1 MFDCDD
7 YLSSGSDESLPFSPI
22 YDRCQSGNGYHDVPP
37 PYTRTSMPPKPD
49 LVFSNTPNDVET
61 DHPAF
66 NVKLSPT
73 KLDQDLS
80 LTNRPSAHIIE
91 DWVSNSEDESKT
103 KTPQNIPS
111 FVQSTEQVKSSRPSV
126 QHVET
131 SIPAATPKPASLKPT
146 SNGKRRNRKACF
158 VPVSTVVPKLKV
170 TRLRQH
176 KPIVTKPNSLT
187 RRHIPR
193 SPTPKASNSPP
204 RVTAVLDHGNLQHAL
219 KDKGVIDS
227 GCSRHMTGNM
237 SYLSDFEELNGGYV
251 AFGGNPKGGKIYEKG
266 KIKTGKLDFDDVY
279 FVKELKFILFSIS
292 QMCDKKNS
300 VLFIDTECL
309 VLSPEIKLP
318 DESQVLLRVP
328 RENNMYNVNLENIV
342 PFRDL
347 TCLFAKA
354 TIDESNL
361 WHRRLGHINF
371 KTINKLV
378 KGNLVRALPTKVFEN
393 DNTCVACKKG
403 KQHRASCKTKPVSS
417 IDQPL
422 YRLHIDLFG
431 PTFVKSLNKKIYCLV
446 ITDDYSRVLVTKP
459 HNKTSYELLHCRTPS
474 IGFIRPFGCPVT
486 ILNALDSLD
495 KLDGKVDK
503 GFLVG
508 YSGSSKAFRVFNSR
522 TRIVQET
529 LHVNFLENKPNV
541 AGIGPTW
548 LFDIDTLTKTMNY
561 QPVTVGNQSNPSVGF
576 QDKFDANTDGDA
588 AFDEKEPEFDEKEP
602 EFDEKKHESEVS
614 VSPRS
619 SAQNLSAEFEDFS
632 KDNINEVNAA
642 GTLVPTVGQISPNST
657 NTFSTAGPSNAA
669 ASPTHGKS
677 SCIDASQ
684 LPDDPDMPELED
696 ITYSDDKDDIGAEA
710 DFNNLET
717 SITVSPILITR
728 VHKDHPVT
736 QIIGDLSSATQ
747 TRSMTRVV
755 KDQAYVSFMGF
766 MVYQMDVKSAFLYG
780 TIEEEVY
787 VCQPLRFEDP
797 DYPDKVYKV
806 VKAFQRAYERQVS
819 DSSMGELTF
828 FLGHQVKQ
836 KKDGIFISQ
845 DKYVADILRKFGLI
859 DTKSAST
866 PIDTKKPFLKDP
878 DGEDVDVHTYISM
891 IGSHM
896 YLTSSRPDIMF
907 AYPKDSPFDLV
918 AYSDSDYAGASL
930 DRKSTTGGCQFL
942 GCRLISWQCKKQT
955 VIATSSTEAEYVVA
969 ASCCAQVLWIS
980 NQLLDYGDHLEKFEG
995 KDNDGFLVGY
1005 VAHSKAYQV
1014 YNLTSKKVE
1023 ETLNLRYLEDKPNVQ
1038 GLGQEWYFNLDYLT
1052 DSLGYQRFKT
1062 NPPAGTHDTNILAGI
1077 QADDSEFKCDEQV
1090 ILVPYFP
1097 SNSFSAHSVAAKH
1110 GFEFSVDSAAMLPQA
1125 AIEIRRNLVPAAG
1138 APAGSLVSTGGVPAG
1153 SVPASGVPAGSV
1165 PASGVPAGSVPA
1177 SSVPAGRVLAGSIV
1191 FAEFGAPADSASVLA
1206 VFTTAPTDTSPLPP
1220 GYSLG
1225 SYKHSTR
1232 FPSPSDL
1239 GNRQPT
1245 TGIFSF
1251 SSYDD
1256 DFCANVT
1263 NLASNVV
1270 VDHVATKRVNTFH
1283 PQSQIIGALQ
1293 SPVQT
1298 RSTVQKSKFSKSAF
1312 ISYVHNQN
1320 RINHVDHLQC
1330 LFAYFFSQLEP
1341 SSVAKAL
1348 EDPDWVAAM
1357 QKEMQQF
1364 YNQQGFEDPRNPKH
1378 VYKVVKALY
1387 GLHQAPRACQD
1398 KYVKDMLKKFDME
1411 SVRTATIP
1419 YEVPKH
1425 KSKDDPDDA
1434 VNVYL
1439 FRSMIGSL
1447 MYLTASRPDIM
1458 FAVSACSRHQL
1469 EAYSDN
1475 DYAGSHGDRKSTT
1488 GGWKFLGRR
1497 LISWQCKKQ
1506 IIVATY
1512 STKDEYV
1519 AAAMSCG
1526 LLLYF
1531 VSNVSRYPKLQVV
1544 QVLLLVALVHADDL
1558 LLIHAD
1564 DLVPAGGCIIPTDS
1578 YSFMLVT
1585 WFLLFLVHPVG
1596 LVPTGSYVVPAVY
1609 VWFLLIL
1616 KISNIV
1622 WDDHNK
1628 VAYLE
1633 KGKGWEAYEHIL
1645 DILNCSH
1652 IRYALTHRTTIVF
1665 DSLVK
1670 QFWATATVHTLEAG
1684 PSDIIATIDVN
1695 EVVVTKSLISTQLQL
1710 NNVNGL
1716 YEFTLHDI
1724 LDGMQAIGNSHYG
1737 YECSQRVPF
1746 VYEPEP
1752 CYVQSFSDND
1762 YSHDLPSVDP
1772 LINHHCCYECGNS
1785 LNDFFCHHCTCEFCG
1800 NDCGVTHEPYQCQ
1813 PENHDY
1819 YDEQN
1824 SCYDSNSFGFDQ
1836 IQTPQYTVNHPI
1848 FNAHNDLLD
1857 SQNKLMEQMT
1867 SICEMVDQLIQKKLE
1882 EKQIE
1887 EEQAANARYWMIPA

>member
-1 MFDCDD
+1 Q
-7 YLSSGSDESLPFSPI
+7 YTLSK
-22 YDRCQSGNGYHDVPP
+22 Y
-37 PYTRTSMPPKPD
+37 K
-49 LVFSNTPNDVET
+49 
-61 DHPAF
+61 
-66 NVKLSPT
+66 
-73 KLDQDLS
+73 
-80 LTNRPSAHIIE
+80 
-91 DWVSNSEDESKT
+91 
-103 KTPQNIPS
+103 
-111 FVQSTEQVKSSRPSV
+111 FVGLE
-126 QHVET
+126 
-131 SIPAATPKPASLKPT
+131 
-146 SNGKRRNRKACF
+146 
-158 VPVSTVVPKLKV
+158 
-170 TRLRQH
+170 
-176 KPIVTKPNSLT
+176 NSLAAKLVQPVGT
-187 RRHIPR
+187 DRPAR
-193 SPTPKASNSPP
+193 
-204 RVTAVLDHGNLQHAL
+204 
-219 KDKGVIDS
+219 KGVGLVHPHVNKDIGIVDS
-227 GCSRHMTGNM
+227 GCSRSMTGNK
-237 SYLSDFEELNGGYV
+237 D
-251 AFGGNPKGGKIYEKG
+251 
-266 KIKTGKLDFDDVY
+266 KLDDFN
-279 FVKELKFILFSIS
+279 K
-292 QMCDKKNS
+292 
-300 VLFIDTECL
+300 VLFTDAECL
-309 VLSPEIKLP
+309 VLTKEFKLP
-318 DESQVLLRVP
+318 DESQVVLRIPRRHDLYTFNLLDIQP
-328 RENNMYNVNLENIV
+328 EQ
-342 PFRDL
+342 
-347 TCLFAKA
+347 
-354 TIDESNL
+354 
-361 WHRRLGHINF
+361 HINWLPLKLF
-371 KTINKLV
+371 TNKHNCV
-378 KGNLVRALPTKVFEN
+378 
-393 DNTCVACKKG
+393 TCNKG
-403 KQHRASCKTKPVSS
+403 KQHKASYKAISALRIVFE
-417 IDQPL
+417 PL
-422 YRLHIDLFG
+422 QLLHMDLFG
-431 PTFVKSLNKKIYCLV
+431 PTSIRSIDHKYYSLVVTNNF
-446 ITDDYSRVLVTKP
+446 SRF
-459 HNKTSYELLHCRTPS
+459 CW
-474 IGFIRPFGCPVT
+474 
-486 ILNALDSLD
+486 
-495 KLDGKVDK
+495 
-503 GFLVG
+503 
-508 YSGSSKAFRVFNSR
+508 AF
-522 TRIVQET
+522 
-529 LHVNFLENKPNV
+529 
-541 AGIGPTW
+541 
-548 LFDIDTLTKTMNY
+548 
-561 QPVTVGNQSNPSVGF
+561 
-576 QDKFDANTDGDA
+576 
-588 AFDEKEPEFDEKEP
+588 
-602 EFDEKKHESEVS
+602 
-614 VSPRS
+614 
-619 SAQNLSAEFEDFS
+619 
-632 KDNINEVNAA
+632 
-642 GTLVPTVGQISPNST
+642 
-657 NTFSTAGPSNAA
+657 
-669 ASPTHGKS
+669 
-677 SCIDASQ
+677 
-684 LPDDPDMPELED
+684 
-696 ITYSDDKDDIGAEA
+696 
-710 DFNNLET
+710 
-717 SITVSPILITR
+717 
-728 VHKDHPVT
+728 
-736 QIIGDLSSATQ
+736 
-747 TRSMTRVV
+747 
-755 KDQAYVSFMGF
+755 FMGTK
-766 MVYQMDVKSAFLYG
+766 D
-780 TIEEEVY
+780 E
-787 VCQPLRFEDP
+787 
-797 DYPDKVYKV
+797 
-806 VKAFQRAYERQVS
+806 
-819 DSSMGELTF
+819 TF
-828 FLGHQVKQ
+828 YIL
-836 KKDGIFISQ
+836 KDFI
-845 DKYVADILRKFGLI
+845 GLI
-859 DTKSAST
+859 
-866 PIDTKKPFLKDP
+866 
-878 DGEDVDVHTYISM
+878 E
-891 IGSHM
+891 
-896 YLTSSRPDIMF
+896 
-907 AYPKDSPFDLV
+907 
-918 AYSDSDYAGASL
+918 
-930 DRKSTTGGCQFL
+930 
-942 GCRLISWQCKKQT
+942 
-955 VIATSSTEAEYVVA
+955 
-969 ASCCAQVLWIS
+969 
-980 NQLLDYGDHLEKFEG
+980 NQL
-995 KDNDGFLVGY
+995 N
-1005 VAHSKAYQV
+1005 
-1014 YNLTSKKVE
+1014 KKVE

-1364 YNQQGFEDPRNPKH
+1364 YNQQ
-1378 VYKVVKALY
+1378 VKQLPD
-1387 GLHQAPRACQD
+1387 GIFISQD

-1519 AAAMSCG
+1519 AAASTRIGGRNKPKGRLTIVYTVYTNFCAVSCG

-1724 LDGMQAIGNSHYG
+1724 LDGMQAIGYPIDG
-1737 YECSQRVPF
+1737 
-1746 VYEPEP
+1746 
-1752 CYVQSFSDND
+1752 
-1762 YSHDLPSVDP
+1762 
-1772 LINHHCCYECGNS
+1772 S
-1785 LNDFFCHHCTCEFCG
+1785 LTF
-1800 NDCGVTHEPYQCQ
+1800 YKAKL
-1813 PENHDY
+1813 
-1819 YDEQN
+1819 
-1824 SCYDSNSFGFDQ
+1824 S
-1836 IQTPQYTVNHPI
+1836 PQ
-1848 FNAHNDLLD
+1848 
-1857 SQNKLMEQMT
+1857 
-1867 SICEMVDQLIQKKLE
+1867 
-1882 EKQIE
+1882 
-1887 EEQAANARYWMIPA
+1887 